1 MNRKTE
7 SLNHGQVVVHFLG
20 WCAFLFPNF
29 TEVRVGIFA
38 MEQCFLALDR
48 NRVFVHDFYLHN
60 VLPVSLITL
69 PRAVAKTNERKPL

>member
-1 MNRKTE
+1 MDKLWYI
-7 SLNHGQVVVHFLG
+7 SLVGV
-20 WCAFLFPNF
+20 LFPNF

-38 MEQCFLALDR
+38 MEQGFLALDR